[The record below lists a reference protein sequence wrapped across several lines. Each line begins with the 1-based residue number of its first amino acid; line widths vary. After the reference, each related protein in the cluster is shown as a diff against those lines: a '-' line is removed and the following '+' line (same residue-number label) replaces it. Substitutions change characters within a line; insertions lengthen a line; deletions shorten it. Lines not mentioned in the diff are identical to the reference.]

1 MNGEQITFTAGTA
14 EYTGRVNGTRLEG
27 TFQSGSQSG
36 TWTATRAN

>member
-14 EYTGRVNGTRLEG
+14 EYTGRVNGNRLEG
-27 TFQSGSQSG
+27 TFKSGNQTG